1 MRDRGYGRFVKLGL
15 SAVLLGTFAIPC
27 AAVERPFKLQ
37 GTTAV
42 IGNPFSPD
50 GAAMEAS
57 GTATHLGD
65 WTEIGMIFF
74 DGSSG
79 PPFPATA
86 IAHFT
91 AANGDQLDVL
101 LVGSIDASLMAT
113 ATYHIVGGTG
123 RFAGA
128 SGHGDFAAAP
138 NPDGTLS
145 YTSTGTIDY

>member
-1 MRDRGYGRFVKLGL
+1 MRNRSDGWLIRLILGVVIL
-15 SAVLLGTFAIPC
+15 AMAIPC
-27 AAVERPFKLQ
+27 TAVERPFKLR
-37 GTTAV
+37 GTTEV

-50 GAAMEAS
+50 GAAMEGI

-65 WTEIGMIFF
+65 WTEVGVIFF
-74 DGSSG
+74 DGSNG

-101 LVGSIDASLMAT
+101 MTGSIDASLMAV
-113 ATYHIVGGTG
+113 ATFHIVGGTG

-128 SGHGDFAAAP
+128 SGHGDFAASP

-145 YTSTGTIDY
+145 YTATGTIDY

>member
-1 MRDRGYGRFVKLGL
+1 MRDRSYGWIRLSLGAAIL
-15 SAVLLGTFAIPC
+15 VASAIPS

-50 GAAMEAS
+50 GAAMEGN
-57 GTATHLGD
+57 GTATHLGN
-65 WTEIGMIFF
+65 WTEVGVIFF
-74 DGSSG
+74 DGSDG

-101 LVGSIDASLMAT
+101 MTGTIDASLVAT
-113 ATYHIVGGTG
+113 ATFHMVGGTR

-128 SGHGDFAAAP
+128 SGHGDFAATP

-145 YTSTGTIDY
+145 YTATGMIDY